1 MDDEGKQTY
10 SNQSTVSGSSKVM
23 FSFFQILIFEDDISP
38 PPQQQEMVARGRKTL
53 FWGLEWGGNHV
64 AKV

>member
-10 SNQSTVSGSSKVM
+10 SNQSTVGGSSKVM
-23 FSFFQILIFEDDISP
+23 FSFFQILIFISP

-53 FWGLEWGGNHV
+53 FWGL
-64 AKV
+64 

>member
-10 SNQSTVSGSSKVM
+10 SNQSTVGGSSKVM

-38 PPQQQEMVARGRKTL
+38 PPQQQEMVEKNTILGFRMGWQSRCE
-53 FWGLEWGGNHV
+53 GLTG
-64 AKV
+64 